1 MPLLYDRAIECAA
14 SERWAAIW
22 VADKT
27 RLVGA
32 GAALRGF
39 WEDYLSFQGGKSVD
53 YETSN

>member
-39 WEDYLSFQGGKSVD
+39 WEDYLSFQVGKIR
-53 YETSN
+53 